1 MCEEE
6 IPLMA
11 ACLEITDVFQEE
23 RREDEEGMDCQ
34 TVGIRIEAPWE
45 SKPAIRKHNH

>member
-11 ACLEITDVFQEE
+11 ACLEITDTFQEE
-23 RREDEEGMDCQ
+23 RREDEEGMDWQ

-45 SKPAIRKHNH
+45 SKPGTRKHNH